1 MLSPAIP
8 AHPGLATSDATTR
21 QRMLHR
27 VLHWMSIVAAV
38 GLVAAFAVAMLARNA
53 LTPVEGIVA
62 IHSHMLAGG
71 KGLYY
76 DFSHYPYT
84 VSPYGPIYY
93 GLNALLELAGMPLY
107 SGGRLISFAALIATL
122 WSGWRML
129 RVLVSGNPFAALAG
143 VVLAGVCANTIYWGT
158 TGQVDMLAVAFSFA
172 AFERFLSWRE
182 SGKGSGFW
190 LSAGLVVLA
199 VFTKQTALA
208 VGAAI
213 ALTLL
218 YEDRRTAFRWIA
230 ATAFGGIATVGILHW
245 ATGGQ
250 YLQNAV
256 FANLNPFSA
265 EKLVQQAQ
273 YFGLTAGGLLLVVLC
288 GWRTITKRTYPLFL
302 YIALAAVVWLLTA
315 PKIGSDLNYQ
325 VEMTTGLAFAAA
337 LVLHQS
343 GFFEALIE
351 NRRSWLTMLQMPL
364 LLFVGLNLTLTV
376 RTVVER
382 SLLDSLNT
390 KATAELRPYL
400 GPQRSRVLGGSY
412 DTLMQLRGA
421 IEVETLIYTLLVDA
435 GRIDPRPVLN
445 DIEAGRFDTILLPID
460 LAAAEPPEWLNDE
473 VNPLP
478 KSHLNAI
485 RKHYHLVKH
494 LDGAFLN
501 GDYIYEPN
509 PSRP

>member
-8 AHPGLATSDATTR
+8 ANSGLANSDATTR
-21 QRMLHR
+21 ERMLHR
-27 VLHWMSIVAAV
+27 VLHWISIIVAV

-84 VSPYGPIYY
+84 VSPYGPLYY
-93 GLNALLELAGMPLY
+93 GLNALLELAGMPMY
-107 SGGRLISFAALIATL
+107 TGGRVISFAALLAAL

-129 RVLVSGNPFAALAG
+129 SVNRLAALVG
-143 VVLAGVCANTIYWGT
+143 VMLAGVCANAVYWGT
-158 TGQVDMLAVAFSFA
+158 TGQVDLLAVAFSFA

-182 SGKGSGFW
+182 SGQGSGFW
-190 LSAGLVVLA
+190 LSALFVVLA

-208 VGAAI
+208 AGAAI

-218 YEDRRTAFRWIA
+218 REDPNRAFRWIA
-230 ATAFGGIATVGILHW
+230 ATASAGGAAVAVLHW
-245 ATGGQ
+245 ASGGH
-250 YLQNAV
+250 YLQNAI

-265 EKLVQQAQ
+265 EKLLQHAQ
-273 YFGLTAGGLLLVVLC
+273 YFGLTAGGLLLAVVC
-288 GWRTITKRTYPLFL
+288 GWRTVTKRTYPLFL
-302 YIALAAVVWLLTA
+302 YTALAAVIWLLTA

-325 VEMTTGLAFAAA
+325 VEMTMGLAFAAA
-337 LVLHQS
+337 LVLHES
-343 GFFEALIE
+343 GFFDAVIE
-351 NRRSWLTMLQMPL
+351 NRKSWLTMLQIPL
-364 LLFVGLNLTLTV
+364 LLFVGLNLTLTI

-382 SLLDSLNT
+382 GLLDSLNT
-390 KATAELRPYL
+390 KATAELKPYL
-400 GPQRSRVLGGSY
+400 GPRRTRVLGGSY

-435 GRIDPRPVLN
+435 GRIDPKPVLH

-460 LAAAEPPEWLNDE
+460 LAAAGRPEWLTDE

-478 KSHLNAI
+478 QSHLNAI

-509 PSRP
+509 RP